1 MFNRL
6 DKLTRDE
13 NPPLSTP
20 LVVASDKGEKVV
32 LQDALGTLVQSMSW
46 HDDLSGVSSST
57 LYLTG
62 EFREIAN
69 TQSGDYATDFGVVN
83 QHVYIYVDDITTGGD
98 IVITGTKVG
107 ESDGIPVAGTETI
120 TVDTTVDQYYQTD
133 AKWLEVTNIDVASGT
148 ITGIDY
154 DVGII
159 GYLDMGN
166 RDFTVVGVRA
176 EWEASNTLAD
186 IGIRIRKVQDDGNG
200 KMSLVDIEKIGYDST
215 AGNGE
220 LDDQKRTAGDD
231 RSFTF
236 TVAAWVS
243 GGMAVIKAGD
253 YNTFFTND
261 ENVMESSSKAEG
273 IIVDYIGIPSGNI
286 SNVEHGTVTIY
297 YTLD

>member
-13 NPPLSTP
+13 NPSLSTP

-32 LQDALGTLVQSMSW
+32 LQDALGTLVQAMSW
-46 HDDLSGVSSST
+46 HDDLSGISSST

-62 EFREIAN
+62 ELREINN
-69 TQSGDYATDFGVVN
+69 TQTGDFATDFGVVN

-107 ESDGIPVAGTETI
+107 ESNGIPVAGSETI

-133 AKWLEVTNIDVASGT
+133 AKWLEVTNIDVSSGA

-154 DVGII
+154 DIGIV

-186 IGIRIRKVQDDGNG
+186 VGIRIRKVQDDGNG

-220 LDDQKRTAGDD
+220 LADQKRTAGDD

-236 TVAAWVS
+236 TVSAWVA

-273 IIVDYIGIPSGNI
+273 IIIDYIGIPSGNI
-286 SNVEHGTVTIY
+286 SNVEHGSVTIY

>member
-1 MFNRL
+1 
-6 DKLTRDE
+6 
-13 NPPLSTP
+13 
-20 LVVASDKGEKVV
+20 
-32 LQDALGTLVQSMSW
+32 MSW
-46 HDDLSGVSSST
+46 HDDLSGVASST

-166 RDFTVVGVRA
+166 RDGY
-176 EWEASNTLAD
+176 
-186 IGIRIRKVQDDGNG
+186 G
-200 KMSLVDIEKIGYDST
+200 K
-215 AGNGE
+215 
-220 LDDQKRTAGDD
+220 
-231 RSFTF
+231 
-236 TVAAWVS
+236 
-243 GGMAVIKAGD
+243 
-253 YNTFFTND
+253 
-261 ENVMESSSKAEG
+261 
-273 IIVDYIGIPSGNI
+273 P
-286 SNVEHGTVTIY
+286 
-297 YTLD
+297 